1 VRRPMA
7 RMGRVN
13 ARNRHIPA
21 VLLAAVLW
29 GTTGTVAH
37 QAPDGSRQLVVGLS
51 TFGFGGILLFALDTR
66 VVLRTL
72 SQRSLWPVLTAGTL
86 GVVGYA
92 SLYYV
97 SMKLIGVAGGN
108 ALALGSGPVWAA
120 LFEFFGDRHA
130 PSRGSAI
137 ASAITVIG
145 VVLLGTAAHSG
156 TGQHPVAGVACAV
169 GAGCGYGLYSW
180 AGARLIAHGQPSR
193 AAMAGIFVLASV
205 VLVPALL
212 VIGLGPLTHPRGV
225 LVLAY
230 LAALPMAAAYLLF
243 GYGLRHMDASRAMT
257 LALAEPV
264 VATLLATQV
273 LGEHLGGQAWVGLG
287 VIGVGLV
294 LVAALERQATQ
305 PGDATVPQ
313 IV

>member
-1 VRRPMA
+1 MPKMGGRDVRI
-7 RMGRVN
+7 
-13 ARNRHIPA
+13 RNRHIPA
-21 VLLAAVLW
+21 VLLAAILW

-37 QAPDGSRQLVVGLS
+37 QAPGGSQQLVVGMS
-51 TFGFGGILLFALDTR
+51 TFGFGGILLFALDPR
-66 VVLRTL
+66 AVLCTL
-72 SQRSLWPVLTAGTL
+72 SRRSLWPLLTAGML
-86 GVVGYA
+86 GVVAYA

-97 SMKLIGVAGGN
+97 SMKLIGVAVGN

-120 LFEFFGDRHA
+120 IFEFFGERRT
-130 PSRGSAI
+130 PPRGSAI
-137 ASAITVIG
+137 ASVITVIG
-145 VVLLGTAAHSG
+145 VVLLGTAANGG
-156 TGQHPVAGVACAV
+156 TGQHPVAGVACAI

-193 AAMAGIFVLASV
+193 AAVAGIFLLASG

-225 LVLAY
+225 LVLVY
-230 LAALPMAAAYLLF
+230 LAALPMAGAYLLF
-243 GYGLRHMDASRAMT
+243 GYGLRHMAASTAMS

-273 LGEHLGGQAWVGLG
+273 LGERLGGQAWAGLG

-294 LVAALERQATQ
+294 LVVVLERRTTQ